1 MEDKYPSLTDE
12 VKIGERKDILSGKLE
27 KRREY
32 WNRKVNELVLLS
44 SDFNSIPELQVKL
57 LSYRHELIDY
67 LAGDLNTILGKSK
80 TVLDKVK
87 KNILLDVKTNYDY
100 RLTSDKEKSIVIDAD
115 SRVCEEMVELIESQM
130 FFIKETIKT
139 LDNLGYN
146 IKNTIDFRK
155 FISGGN
161 I

>member
-12 VKIGERKDILSGKLE
+12 VKIGERKDKLSDILE

-32 WNRKVNELVLLS
+32 WNRKINELVLLS